1 MFRVIME
8 IRRFGG
14 ACMKIQSITQTLL
27 ETKTDCLVIGI
38 TEDGND
44 RNSFFQ
50 ELDSAL
56 EGYLSAGLAN
66 GDISAKKKEV
76 TVLHTFGKL
85 GAKKLLLVGLGKQEK
100 VNFKT
105 VREVAARAANESLKL
120 NSKEII
126 IDFRILSGE
135 TLTPFQAAH
144 AIAEGVTLAS
154 YKFEG
159 YKMEKEEKKEL
170 DQVLVACSANDQSAV
185 EEGIKTGTAFA
196 KGTNLARDFVNMPA
210 NYLTPAVFAQCAVE
224 VAERYGMEVKVLE
237 REEMKELGMGALLG
251 VAQGSAN
258 PPKLVVIK
266 YQGCEKWENVISFV
280 GKGITFDTGGI
291 SLKPAQGM
299 ESMVMDMGG
308 AAAVIGAMDAIGR
321 LQPKVNILAVVP
333 MVENMP
339 DGAAYRPGD
348 VLTSLSGR
356 TIEII
361 STDAEG
367 RLILADAI
375 TYAKQLGASY
385 IVDLATLTGAVLVAL
400 GTQTTGA
407 MTNNDEW
414 YANVKQA
421 ADEAGELIWQLPA
434 FEEYRE
440 QYKSRIADLKN
451 TGGRHAGTITA
462 GMFLGE
468 FAEDTP
474 WVHLDIAG
482 TAWQDKNSDLNPT
495 GATGVMVRT
504 LTRLALNH
512 Q

>member
-1 MFRVIME
+1 
-8 IRRFGG
+8 
-14 ACMKIQSITQTLL
+14 MKFEVFTVEVLAKQ
-27 ETKTDCLVIGI
+27 TDCLVVGVV
-38 TEDGND
+38 EDRSEQGD
-44 RNSFFQ
+44 VFVQ
-50 ELDSAL
+50 LDQAL
-56 EGYLSAGLAN
+56 GGYLSDGLAS
-66 GDISAKKKEV
+66 GQLSAKKKEV
-76 TVLHTFGKL
+76 AIIHTFGKIS
-85 GAKKLLLVGLGKQEK
+85 AKRVMLVGFGKQEK
-100 VNFKT
+100 IDFKV
-105 VREVAARAANESLKL
+105 VRELSARVVNEAVKGKCKDVVVSFESAIG
-120 NSKEII
+120 NA
-126 IDFRILSGE
+126 
-135 TLTPFQAAH
+135 LTPFQIGH
-144 AIAEGVTLAS
+144 AFAEGATLAS

-159 YKMEKEEKKEL
+159 YQLEREEHKVL
-170 DQVLVACSANDQSAV
+170 DSALLTGAMKV
-185 EEGIKTGTAFA
+185 EANLDEGLKIGAAFA

-210 NYLTPAVFAQCAVE
+210 NYLTPTVFAQAAIE
-224 VAERYGMEVKVLE
+224 VAQRYGMEVEVLE
-237 REEMKELGMGALLG
+237 RADMEKLGMGALLG

-258 PPKLVVIK
+258 PPKMVVIK
-266 YQGCEKWENVISFV
+266 YQGSAKWENVISFV

-291 SLKPAQGM
+291 SIKPAAGM

-308 AAAVIGAMDAIGR
+308 AAAVIGAMDTIGR
-321 LQPKVNILAVVP
+321 IKPKVNILAVVP

-348 VLTSLSGR
+348 VLTSMSGR
-356 TIEII
+356 TIEVI

-375 TYAKQLGASY
+375 TYAKKQGASF
-385 IVDLATLTGAVLVAL
+385 IVDLATLTGAVLIAL
-400 GTQTTGA
+400 GTHTTGA
-407 MTNNDEW
+407 MTNNKDW
-414 YANVKQA
+414 VANVLQS
-421 ADEAGELIWQLPA
+421 ADEAGELMWELPT
-434 FEEYRE
+434 FDVYRE

-504 LTRLALNH
+504 LARIALNN

>member
-1 MFRVIME
+1 
-8 IRRFGG
+8 
-14 ACMKIQSITQTLL
+14 MKL
-27 ETKTDCLVIGI
+27 EVLTEGILEKQTDCLVVGI
-38 TEDGND
+38 TEGDNND
-44 RNSFFQ
+44 PLFTQ
-50 ELDSAL
+50 LDQAL
-56 EGYLSAGLAN
+56 GGYMTDGLAS
-66 GDISAKKKEV
+66 GQFSAKKKEV
-76 TVLHTFGKL
+76 AVIHTFGKVA
-85 GAKKLLLVGLGKQEK
+85 AKRIMLVGFGSADK
-100 VNFKT
+100 VDFNL
-105 VREVAARAANESLKL
+105 VREISARVASESVKAKCKDIVAYFNLVCGSL
-120 NSKEII
+120 APDQLGHAFAE
-126 IDFRILSGE
+126 GA
-135 TLTPFQAAH
+135 TLT
-144 AIAEGVTLAS
+144 S

-159 YKMEKEEKKEL
+159 YHREKEEHKVL
-170 DQVLVACSANDQSAV
+170 DQAWLAGAKEDQAAIT
-185 EEGIKTGTAFA
+185 EGLKTGSAFA

-210 NYLTPAVFAQCAVE
+210 NYLTPTVFANAAVE
-224 VAERYGMEVKVLE
+224 VAERYGMEVEVLE
-237 REEMKELGMGALLG
+237 RSDMEKLGMGALLG

-258 PPKLVVIK
+258 PPKMVIIK
-266 YQGCEKWENVISFV
+266 YQGTDKWEDVISYV

-291 SLKPAQGM
+291 SIKPAAGM

-308 AAAVIGAMDAIGR
+308 AAAVIGAMDVIGR
-321 LQPKVNILAVVP
+321 IKPNVNILAVVP

-348 VLTSLSGR
+348 VLTSMSGR
-356 TIEII
+356 TIEVI

-375 TYAKQLGASY
+375 TYAKKLGASR

-407 MTNNDEW
+407 MTNNNEW
-414 YANVKQA
+414 VSDVLDA
-421 ADEAGELIWQLPA
+421 ADEAGELMWELPT
-434 FEEYRE
+434 FDVYRE

-504 LTRLALNH
+504 LSRLALNN

>member
-1 MFRVIME
+1 
-8 IRRFGG
+8 
-14 ACMKIQSITQTLL
+14 MKFEVLTSGIL
-27 ETKTDCLVIGI
+27 EKQTDCLVVGL
-38 TEDGND
+38 TEDGN
-44 RNSFFQ
+44 NQSEFFV
-50 ELDSAL
+50 ELDQKL
-56 EGYLSAGLAN
+56 DGYLTAGLN
-66 GDISAKKKEV
+66 SGMFSGKKKEIALV
-76 TVLHTFGKL
+76 HTFGKIA
-85 GAKKLLLVGLGKQEK
+85 AKTVMLVGFGKADK
-100 VNFKT
+100 VDFKV
-105 VREVAARAANESLKL
+105 VRELSARIASEAVKVK
-120 NSKEII
+120 SKNMIVSIEQVV
-126 IDFRILSGE
+126 GT
-135 TLTPFQAAH
+135 TLTAFQLGH
-144 AIAEGVTLAS
+144 AFAEGATLNS

-159 YKMEKEEKKEL
+159 YHLEQEEHKVLEL
-170 DQVLVACSANDQSAV
+170 ATLAGNSVDQDELAAGVNVGA
-185 EEGIKTGTAFA
+185 AFA
-196 KGTNLARDFVNMPA
+196 KGTNLARNFVNMPA
-210 NYLTPAVFAQCAVE
+210 NYLTPAVFAKAAVE
-224 VAERYGMEVKVLE
+224 VAERYNMPVEVLE
-237 REEMKELGMGALLG
+237 RNDMEKLGMGALLG

-258 PPKLVVIK
+258 PPKMVVIK

-291 SLKPAQGM
+291 SIKPAAGM

-308 AAAVIGAMDAIGR
+308 AAAVIGAMDTIGR

-348 VLTSLSGR
+348 VLTSMSGR
-356 TIEII
+356 TIEVI

-375 TYAKQLGASY
+375 THAKNLGANY
-385 IVDLATLTGAVLVAL
+385 IVDLATLTGAVLIAL

-407 MTNNDEW
+407 MTNNKDW
-414 YANVKQA
+414 MGTVLQA
-421 ADEAGELIWQLPA
+421 ADEAGELMWELPT
-434 FEEYRE
+434 FDVYRE
-440 QYKSRIADLKN
+440 QYKSRVADLKN

-482 TAWQDKNSDLNPT
+482 TAWQEKGSDLNPT

-504 LTRLALNH
+504 LARLALNN